1 MKMVINS
8 QISVK
13 VALVSYDGLA
23 LNDDYKKVNI
33 TKTSGLKAAEKYKSQ
48 NEDIKALLDE
58 YGTLLSKDCIDVQKT
73 ISSFNTMDSLLN
85 SNIMAK

>member
-33 TKTSGLKAAEKYKSQ
+33 TKTSGLK
-48 NEDIKALLDE
+48 
-58 YGTLLSKDCIDVQKT
+58 
-73 ISSFNTMDSLLN
+73 
-85 SNIMAK
+85 